1 MKKPIVIVTR
11 RLPETIETRMKELF
25 DVRLSV
31 DDHSMS
37 KAELSALLKDTEAEV
52 LVPTVTDVVDA
63 DVIAASEGKLRLI
76 ANFGAG
82 TDHIDVN
89 AAQKHGVTVTNTP
102 DVLTEDTADMTMA
115 LLLAVPRRLMEGER
129 LLRSGQWDGW
139 GPTVMLGTRV
149 SGKRLGIIGMGRIG
163 QAVAERARTFGMS
176 VHYHNRRRLHPSV
189 EDALEA
195 TYWDDL
201 DQMLP
206 RMDIISV
213 HCPHTPSTHLLLNR
227 DRLSLL
233 RPTSVVINTA
243 RGEVIDEDALA
254 DLLRERKIA
263 GAALDVFQNEPKVNP
278 RFLDLENVVLM
289 PHLGSATVEARTEM
303 GQKVLINIKTFVD
316 GHRPPD
322 RVLPNL

>member
-11 RLPETIETRMKELF
+11 RLPEAIETRMTELF
-25 DVRLSV
+25 DVRLNIQDV
-31 DDHSMS
+31 QMS
-37 KAELSALLKDTEAEV
+37 SAEIAAKIAKDGAQV
-52 LVPTVTDVVDA
+52 LVPTVTDTVDA
-63 DVIAASEGKLRLI
+63 ETIAAAGPTLKLI

-89 AAQKHGVTVTNTP
+89 AAQKHGISVTNTP

-129 LLRSGQWDGW
+129 LLREGKWDGW

-163 QAVAERARTFGMS
+163 QAVAERAKTFGMS

-195 TYWDDL
+195 TYWEDL

-206 RMDIISV
+206 RMDIISI

-227 DRLSLL
+227 ERLSLL
-233 RPTSVVINTA
+233 RPSSVLVNTA
-243 RGEVIDEDALA
+243 RGEVVDEDALA

-278 RFLDLENVVLM
+278 KLLELDNIVLM
-289 PHLGSATVEARTEM
+289 PHLGSATEEARNEM
-303 GQKVLINIKTFVD
+303 GQKVVINIKTFVD

>member
-11 RLPETIETRMKELF
+11 RLPEAIETRMTELF
-25 DVRLSV
+25 DVRLNIT
-31 DDHSMS
+31 DAQMS
-37 KAELSALLKDTEAEV
+37 SAEIAAKVAKDGAQV
-52 LVPTVTDVVDA
+52 LVPTVTDTVDA
-63 DVIAASEGKLRLI
+63 ETIAAAGPTLKLI

-89 AAQKHGVTVTNTP
+89 AAQKHGISVTNTP

-129 LLRSGQWDGW
+129 LLREGKWDGW

-163 QAVAERARTFGMS
+163 QAVAERAKTFGMS

-195 TYWDDL
+195 TYWEDL

-206 RMDIISV
+206 RMDIISI

-227 DRLSLL
+227 ERLSLL
-233 RPTSVVINTA
+233 RPSSVLVNTA
-243 RGEVIDEDALA
+243 RGEVVDEDALA

-278 RFLDLENVVLM
+278 KLLELDNIVLM
-289 PHLGSATVEARTEM
+289 PHLGSATVEARNEM
-303 GQKVLINIKTFVD
+303 GQKVVINIKTFVD

>member
-11 RLPETIETRMKELF
+11 RLPESIETRMTELF
-25 DVRLSV
+25 DVRLNI
-31 DDHSMS
+31 DDRDMLPE
-37 KAELSALLKDTEAEV
+37 ELSAAIKDAGAEV
-52 LVPTVTDVVDA
+52 LVCTVTDTVDA
-63 DVIAASEGKLRLI
+63 DVLEASGSTLRLI

-82 TDHIDVN
+82 TDHIDVV
-89 AAQKHGVTVTNTP
+89 AAQKHGITVTNTP

-129 LLRSGQWDGW
+129 LLREGKWKGW
-139 GPTVMLGTRV
+139 GPTTMLGTRV
-149 SGKRLGIIGMGRIG
+149 TGKRLGIIGMGRIG
-163 QAVAERARTFGMS
+163 QAVAERARCFGMS

-195 TYWDDL
+195 TYWDSL

-206 RMDIISV
+206 RMDIVSV
-213 HCPHTPSTHLLLNR
+213 HCPHTPSTHLLLNKE
-227 DRLSLL
+227 RLGLL
-233 RPTSVVINTA
+233 RPSSVLINTA
-243 RGEVIDEDALA
+243 RGEIIDEDALA
-254 DLLRERKIA
+254 EALARRDIA
-263 GAALDVFQNEPKVNP
+263 GAALDVFQNEPLVNP
-278 RFLDLENVVLM
+278 KFLDLDNVVLM

-322 RVLPNL
+322 RVLPHL

>member
-11 RLPETIETRMKELF
+11 RLPEAIETRMTELF
-25 DVRLSV
+25 DVRLNIQDV
-31 DDHSMS
+31 QMS
-37 KAELSALLKDTEAEV
+37 SAEIAAKIAKDGAQV
-52 LVPTVTDVVDA
+52 LVPTVTDTVDA
-63 DVIAASEGKLRLI
+63 ETIAAAGPTLKLI

-89 AAQKHGVTVTNTP
+89 AAQKHGISVTNTP

-129 LLRSGQWDGW
+129 LLREGKWDGW

-163 QAVAERARTFGMS
+163 QAVAERAKTFGMS

-195 TYWDDL
+195 TYWEDL

-206 RMDIISV
+206 RMDIISI

-227 DRLSLL
+227 ERLSLL
-233 RPTSVVINTA
+233 RPSSVLENTA
-243 RGEVIDEDALA
+243 RGEVVDEDALA

-278 RFLDLENVVLM
+278 KLLELDNIVLM
-289 PHLGSATVEARTEM
+289 PHLGSATEEARNEM
-303 GQKVLINIKTFVD
+303 GQKVVINIKTFVD